1 MLLTCYSLQQYFW
14 ISIVLKSRYLLVP
27 HKENHYFGD
36 QKAFHVGHVASLLQI
51 TDIYCILVSAV
62 WLWGNKSWELRSF
75 SVWIFWPENVE
86 VYDKYNGC
94 SLYSTV
100 KVLILSHISVWRR
113 GLKISRSWC
122 WNIWSRS
129 SIWSLRNS
137 WKLKAIVSSR
147 WSPQRWSLP
156 RWSPSSWVQEDGISS
171 FQLLHAGRALRMI
184 RLAKLLSLIRF
195 SYW

>member
-1 MLLTCYSLQQYFW
+1 MWHLYFKLLMFNALF
-14 ISIVLKSRYLLVP
+14 
-27 HKENHYFGD
+27 D
-36 QKAFHVGHVASLLQI
+36 
-51 TDIYCILVSAV
+51 
-62 WLWGNKSWELRSF
+62 LWRNKSWELRSF
-75 SVWIFWPENVE
+75 SVWNFWPGNVRCQ
-86 VYDKYNGC
+86 VYDKYYSC

-100 KVLILSHISVWRR
+100 KVLILSHMGVWRL
-113 GLKISRSWC
+113 GLKISQSC
-122 WNIWSRS
+122 PVLKYLV
-129 SIWSLRNS
+129 SIVNMIVIRNS